1 MPTPEDV
8 PMDDHENVEVAE
20 KSNEQS
26 NGQSSPTREDL
37 QKLLQRVERASL
49 KENES
54 WFLISQK
61 WWNAFVKSV
70 RDGFIEDAGPIDNS
84 QISECRQ
91 GVFYLKQRL
100 AEQIDY
106 TTIPEDCFKELVRY
120 FGVDDERRDYIE
132 RQVIKK
138 NNSLSVDV
146 YPRIIYIALARNR
159 AMKVE
164 LILKPEDTM
173 VTLRDRVIQE
183 LNLNESD
190 SIRFYVMNDENP
202 ELIDTTQS
210 IDSYFDTVQK
220 VLVDVEEN
228 GEFFF
233 KNKNPTQPQ
242 SKSLFGNQSSSDLDS
257 EIELDDDDEFTIRL
271 PKPKSNNRRR
281 QFSTST
287 VSSATSRVLMPFLAL
302 WLGFRE
308 LWWGFSQIWPNGLR
322 QMVALVFGWSIFQ
335 PPNYAARLG
344 GNGNGASN
352 SYSYSSSSAHRTTPG
367 ACGLSNLG
375 NTCFMAS
382 ALQCLSNVPPLRD
395 YFLNNKYTEDIN
407 DENPL
412 GTRGNLALA
421 VGELMKGMWSGEY
434 SSINP
439 RKFKGII
446 GQFAPRFNGYTQQDA
461 HELMA
466 YMLDGLHEDLNRVK
480 QKPYIQDNDEDQKLP
495 EAEYAA
501 KSWHSYKLRNDS
513 IIVDLMHGQLR
524 STLVCPVCDTV
535 SIKFDPFGYIS
546 LPLPAKE
553 QIVRQTV
560 IVMFL
565 ERKWAKF
572 SLGITDTTTVE
583 DAERLML
590 EKLQPEKKHH
600 FVFFH
605 VPSQYHDDITVLRPS
620 DKVRVPGR
628 EVYVAEVEHDLSVK
642 GTRIFVAYNRIKL
655 LRPAS
660 LPMIYSLPPGD
671 VLTRGFLNDHVFA
684 TTKKFFINHKISVD
698 VAANS
703 NDEDSMNGSNSADER
718 EPYKLFAGPPGTQ
731 TPLPIPPTDEPIAFP
746 NENSHD
752 VYHNFLQIS
761 FQWKDSKLFN
771 NYKGL
776 DLIEREMTV
785 STRRKV
791 FLEETLD
798 WYTKKEQL
806 GEQDSWYCPKCKKHE
821 RATKQLDMWKLPEIL
836 VLHLKRFQYTK
847 WSREKLTWEVVIPVR
862 GLDLTNKIV
871 NPNHEKAIYDLIAV
885 SRHYGSMSGGHY
897 TAAAFNDHAQ
907 KWYDFNDSSASATY
921 PPTDP
926 YESSDPYILVYR
938 RRPLD
943 SRGEP
948 LEPETTAIASQARPK
963 RGAAPSISSATTS
976 SASSSRHQVD
986 ENMEMEED

>member
-242 SKSLFGNQSSSDLDS
+242 SKSLFGNQSSS
-257 EIELDDDDEFTIRL
+257 
-271 PKPKSNNRRR
+271 
-281 QFSTST
+281 
-287 VSSATSRVLMPFLAL
+287 
-302 WLGFRE
+302 
-308 LWWGFSQIWPNGLR
+308 
-322 QMVALVFGWSIFQ
+322 
-335 PPNYAARLG
+335 LG

-684 TTKKFFINHKISVD
+684 TTKKFFINQKISVD

>member
-242 SKSLFGNQSSSDLDS
+242 SKSLFGNQSSS
-257 EIELDDDDEFTIRL
+257 
-271 PKPKSNNRRR
+271 
-281 QFSTST
+281 
-287 VSSATSRVLMPFLAL
+287 
-302 WLGFRE
+302 
-308 LWWGFSQIWPNGLR
+308 
-322 QMVALVFGWSIFQ
+322 
-335 PPNYAARLG
+335 LG

>member
-1 MPTPEDV
+1 MPTPDDV

-26 NGQSSPTREDL
+26 NGQSSPPTREDL

-138 NNSLSVDV
+138 NNSLAVDV

-183 LNLNESD
+183 LNLNEHD

-228 GEFFF
+228 GEFFY

-242 SKSLFGNQSSSDLDS
+242 SKSLFGNQSSSS
-257 EIELDDDDEFTIRL
+257 
-271 PKPKSNNRRR
+271 
-281 QFSTST
+281 
-287 VSSATSRVLMPFLAL
+287 
-302 WLGFRE
+302 
-308 LWWGFSQIWPNGLR
+308 
-322 QMVALVFGWSIFQ
+322 
-335 PPNYAARLG
+335 LG

-395 YFLNNKYTEDIN
+395 YFLNNRYTEDIN

-620 DKVRVPGR
+620 EKVRVPGR

-642 GTRIFVAYNRIKL
+642 GTRIFVAYNRVKL

-660 LPMIYSLPPGD
+660 LPMIYSLPPGE

-684 TTKKFFINHKISVD
+684 TTKKFFLNQKISVD

-943 SRGEP
+943 SNGEP
-948 LEPETTAIASQARPK
+948 LAPETTASASQVRPK